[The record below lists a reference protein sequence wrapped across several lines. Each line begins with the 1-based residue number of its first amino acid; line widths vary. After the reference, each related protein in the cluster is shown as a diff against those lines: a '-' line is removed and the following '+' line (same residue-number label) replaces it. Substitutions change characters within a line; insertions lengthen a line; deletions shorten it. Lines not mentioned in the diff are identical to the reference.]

1 MANKYN
7 PQGVTKWYWIGSP
20 TGITNAAAPT
30 MAQIAA
36 GTELACF
43 MVPDGVS
50 GFAVTPSEVDAT
62 SLCDTQSTSVP
73 GLPTTENGSMVLY
86 RASEAAD
93 TGSDLMD
100 ELIADINVEGFVVK
114 VLGGLVGPGELVD
127 VFPST
132 LASVNPSGDPG
143 GQAARYTV
151 GFTHYDSFSINK
163 VIVAS

>member
-43 MVPDGVS
+43 LVPDGVS

-73 GLPTTENGSMVLY
+73 GPPTTENGSMVLY

-93 TGSDLMD
+93 TGADLMD
-100 ELIADINVEGFVVK
+100 ELITRLPV
-114 VLGGLVGPGELVD
+114 
-127 VFPST
+127 
-132 LASVNPSGDPG
+132 
-143 GQAARYTV
+143 
-151 GFTHYDSFSINK
+151 
-163 VIVAS
+163 

>member
-20 TGITNAAAPT
+20 TGITNPDAPT

-73 GLPTTENGSMVLY
+73 GLPTTENGSMVLF

-100 ELIADINVEGFVVK
+100 ELIADIGVEGFVVK

-151 GFTHYDSFSINK
+151 GVTHYDSFSSNK

>member
-20 TGITNAAAPT
+20 TGITNPDAPT

-36 GTELACF
+36 GTELSCF

-73 GLPTTENGSMVLY
+73 GLPTTENGSMVLF

>member
-20 TGITNAAAPT
+20 TGITNPDAPT

-36 GTELACF
+36 GTELACY

-114 VLGGLVGPGELVD
+114 VLGGLAGPGELVD

-151 GFTHYDSFSINK
+151 GFTHYASFSINK

>member
-36 GTELACF
+36 GTELACY

-73 GLPTTENGSMVLY
+73 GLPTTENGSMVLF

>member
-20 TGITNAAAPT
+20 TGITNPAAPT
-30 MAQIAA
+30 LAQIAA
-36 GTELACF
+36 GTELACY

-93 TGSDLMD
+93 TGADLMD

>member
-1 MANKYN
+1 MANKFN

-20 TGITNAAAPT
+20 TGITNKNAPT
-30 MAQIAA
+30 MAEIAA
-36 GTELACF
+36 GDELSCY
-43 MVPDGVS
+43 MIPDGVS
-50 GFAVTPSEVDAT
+50 GFAASPSEVDAT

-73 GLPTTENGSMVLY
+73 GLPTTENGSIVLY

-93 TGSDLMD
+93 AGYTLMNA
-100 ELIADINVEGFVVK
+100 LIADINVQGFVVK

-127 VFPST
+127 VYPST

-143 GQAARYTV
+143 GQTARYTV
-151 GFTHYDSFSINK
+151 GFTHYDTFAINK

>member
-73 GLPTTENGSMVLY
+73 GLPTTENGSMVLF